1 MPVIIN
7 GTTGLSGVSTVN
19 LANGS
24 VTQNILANGVAG
36 TGPAF
41 SACRTSDQT
50 GITTNVWTKVALNV
64 ETFDTANCFDSTTNY
79 RFTPNVAGYYQF
91 NGKIFGGGS
100 AVTSTY
106 IAFYKNGAL
115 ISQNG
120 LAVGGAGVSIGYLP
134 QIADVIYMNGT
145 TDYIELYGYI
155 GGTSPQFTG
164 GTGQFCILSGALARA
179 A

>member
-41 SACRTSDQT
+41 SAYLSSALSIST
-50 GITTNVWTKVALNV
+50 GTWTKLPCNT
-64 ETFDTANCFDSTTNY
+64 EEWDTANCYDNTTNY
-79 RFTPNVAGYYQF
+79 RFTPNVAGYYQV
-91 NGKIFGGGS
+91 NGQVGF
-100 AVTSTY
+100 ANT
-106 IAFYKNGAL
+106 IAGVQSKLLKNGTDTKHGANL
-115 ISQNG
+115 SGAWSQLNC
-120 LAVGGAGVSIGYLP
+120 
-134 QIADVIYMNGT
+134 VIYLNGT
-145 TDYIELYGYI
+145 TDYIEYYVAQVQ
-155 GGTSPQFTG
+155 GTTQALFINSNFNYFQAF
-164 GTGQFCILSGALARA
+164 LARA

>member
-41 SACRTSDQT
+41 SAYLAANQSAPSTS
-50 GITTNVWTKVALNV
+50 VWTKVALNA
-64 ETFDTANCFDSTTNY
+64 ERFDTNNNFNTSTN
-79 RFTPNVAGYYQF
+79 RFIPTVAGYYQ
-91 NGKIFGGGS
+91 I
-100 AVTSTY
+100 
-106 IAFYKNGAL
+106 NGAVNFASGATGLTACALYVNGAFNTSGEAFSVSTVYQVLVSDL
-115 ISQNG
+115 IYLNG
-120 LAVGGAGVSIGYLP
+120 SSDYVELYIYLSSSTAIYGGAGY
-134 QIADVIYMNGT
+134 
-145 TDYIELYGYI
+145 
-155 GGTSPQFTG
+155 TG
-164 GTGQFCILSGALARA
+164 MVGSLARA